1 MPSRRAPRKRQTVS
15 SFDLYAQAMLDHWLG
30 KKVVFEFERDDGYRS
45 RSLVEAYFT
54 PPAKW
59 SKIERAAMKEVRGR
73 VLDVGCGP
81 GRHAVYLQRK
91 GYRVVGID
99 ASPTQVALARVR
111 GVQEVYQASVQRL
124 PRGLGTFDTLILMG
138 NNLGLAG
145 DLPRMRRLTW
155 PSSSAAEDVW
165 AARPRKVH
173 PSLRASNRTPCP
185 SSTSSESR
193 RSRRSG
199 RTKGSSGKSA
209 TSRRCPRSSTRRTGP
224 GIIRRRRCP
233 ASASSWRSRMASR
246 ASRKRSSAR
255 RLRRAT

>member
-1 MPSRRAPRKRQTVS
+1 MPSRRPRQRRTVS

-59 SKIERAAMKEVRGR
+59 SKIEREALREVRGR

-91 GYRVVGID
+91 GHRVVGID

-111 GVQEVYQASVQRL
+111 GLQEVYQGSVQHL
-124 PRGLGTFDTLILMG
+124 PRGLGTFDTMILMG

-145 DLPRMRRLTW
+145 DLPRMRR
-155 PSSSAAEDVW
+155 SIRD
-165 AARPRKVH
+165 ARAITK
-173 PSLRASNRTPCP
+173 
-185 SSTSSESR
+185 R
-193 RSRRSG
+193 RSRIIG
-199 RTKGSSGKSA
+199 
-209 TSRRCPRSSTRRTGP
+209 STRTPGTRTP
-224 GIIRRRRCP
+224 ERLSH
-233 ASASSWRSRMASR
+233 A
-246 ASRKRSSAR
+246 AR
-255 RLRRAT
+255 HTAKAR

>member
-1 MPSRRAPRKRQTVS
+1 MPSRRAPRKRQKVS

-30 KKVVFEFERDDGYRS
+30 KKVVFEFERDDRYRS

-91 GYRVVGID
+91 GHRVVGID

-145 DLPRMRRLTW
+145 DLPRMRRFFRDDREI
-155 PSSSAAEDVW
+155 SK
-165 AARPRKVH
+165 ARVR
-173 PSLRASNRTPCP
+173 NI
-185 SSTSSESR
+185 
-193 RSRRSG
+193 G
-199 RTKGSSGKSA
+199 
-209 TSRRCPRSSTRRTGP
+209 STRITGTWVTYQ
-224 GIIRRRRCP
+224 IIYEE
-233 ASASSWRSRMASR
+233 MN
-246 ASRKRSSAR
+246 
-255 RLRRAT
+255 

>member
-91 GYRVVGID
+91 GHRVVGID

-124 PRGLGTFDTLILMG
+124 PRGLGTF
-138 NNLGLAG
+138 GLSG
-145 DLPRMRRLTW
+145 
-155 PSSSAAEDVW
+155 
-165 AARPRKVH
+165 ARG
-173 PSLRASNRTPCP
+173 
-185 SSTSSESR
+185 SR
-193 RSRRSG
+193 
-199 RTKGSSGKSA
+199 
-209 TSRRCPRSSTRRTGP
+209 GP
-224 GIIRRRRCP
+224 GSP
-233 ASASSWRSRMASR
+233 
-246 ASRKRSSAR
+246 
-255 RLRRAT
+255 TT